1 MEKHEEPFDGGKL
14 LVILKGPSKVI
25 GLLLRD
31 VSMGA
36 QPAHDVR
43 TTLLQRYFNV

>member
-1 MEKHEEPFDGGKL
+1 MVEL
-14 LVILKGPSKVI
+14 LSIAVSRGVNTIEMTLNDINAFLIS
-25 GLLLRD
+25 LLL
-31 VSMGA
+31 GT